1 MKNQPQDCLP
11 FVLCFQQAN
20 PQKSAVL
27 IGLQSQLDVWIKHG
41 ACSRKAVSYASIAGP
56 KKVRGCQTIC
66 FGVKWHTHTHTLTS
80 FSVWGGSHVLQGGHS
95 LCDCVAIVPRAF
107 CPPPPHSA
115 NVICLGGGKVRSF
128 LFPEKTWK
136 PILRRIAPHKRGL
149 S

>member
-1 MKNQPQDCLP
+1 MKQQPQDCLP
-11 FVLCFQQAN
+11 FFCLQQAN

-66 FGVKWHTHTHTLTS
+66 FGVKWHTHTHTHSPRFLCGAGLMCYKGAIRS
-80 FSVWGGSHVLQGGHS
+80 AIALQ
-95 LCDCVAIVPRAF
+95 LYRARF
-107 CPPPPHSA
+107 AP
-115 NVICLGGGKVRSF
+115 LGGGEVRSF